1 MPKVLLV
8 PFPGHDVSGLWK
20 LTAVLAMVV
29 VFRASS
35 TSTEELAWWNIRH
48 RWVRNLYSATG
59 WSSSSADWTHCPW
72 EHTQLLRWQG
82 RYIRV
87 FIKGRY
93 VAVHFG
99 YVIYG
104 EAIYWVISL
113 FGLVLRSAELL
124 SETTV
129 NHSPPGIIIVV
140 FTCPQIFI
148 IIIIIIIDNRI
159 LNFLDCIL
167 IGIFH
172 RENVLNFHGR
182 KNGRHFERRD
192 AVSTFLNTFIFS
204 EILPACAKEYLT
216 AARYYCQAEVKVRD
230 RVAAVDAIFPPISRS
245 DIISKQYG
253 GRRVGLQMCNC
264 DSFAKMS

>member
-1 MPKVLLV
+1 MPDGTFDIDELETCIRPLDDPHHPLTGLIALENTHNYCGGKVVTSEFLSKVGMLPCTLV
-8 PFPGHDVSGLWK
+8 MLF
-20 LTAVLAMVV
+20 MVKQY
-29 VFRASS
+29 
-35 TSTEELAWWNIRH
+35 N
-48 RWVRNLYSATG
+48 
-59 WSSSSADWTHCPW
+59 
-72 EHTQLLRWQG
+72 
-82 RYIRV
+82 
-87 FIKGRY
+87 
-93 VAVHFG
+93 
-99 YVIYG
+99 
-104 EAIYWVISL
+104 WVISL

-264 DSFAKMS
+264 DSFVKMS